1 MALLDRQKRYQRI
14 GNIRL
19 GTKTPK
25 GAPKRLDTIRL
36 TSQAKPLIEEAAEQ
50 YGGTVEPWENP
61 RVPGVPQWQV
71 ITEASE
77 IPVRI
82 PEQKSDQMA
91 WYEAWTAAGI
101 NRKCDGF
108 NETLNSTPCLCDPE
122 SRVCKPRTVLLLMLP
137 EVSGANGV
145 WTLSSTGLNA
155 ADELV
160 STVALLEAHA
170 PEPEWTFP
178 ATLAIESRSSQQPG
192 QPRKDFVV
200 PVLRLPIRL
209 ADLLGAPALAPP
221 SGSGPALT
229 DGDGGV
235 STSSSPPV
243 AAPPPTVEP
252 DEHLAP
258 DGLPHNPE
266 FYVTA
271 EEEAAAEEAAA
282 EEAEVV
288 DDDTGPSDVLLAHLE
303 LNPME
308 GTNAEIEQRTR
319 TLYNLMGTEGYW
331 PGDAFHAA
339 LRKHLKEHGLAES
352 GDGPHWSNL
361 GVKVQQQGFA
371 ARSFEA
377 ARKKVVG

>member
-221 SGSGPALT
+221 SRSGPALT
-229 DGDGGV
+229 DGGEEV
-235 STSSSPPV
+235 PLSPSPPV
-243 AAPPPTVEP
+243 AAPPLTVEP
-252 DEHLAP
+252 TIVEAITEAVGHDEWTADDPTIMHE
-258 DGLPHNPE
+258 PE
-266 FYVTA
+266 ASV
-271 EEEAAAEEAAA
+271 
-282 EEAEVV
+282 AEVV
-288 DDDTGPSDVLLAHLE
+288 DDDTGPSDTLLAHLE

-377 ARKKVVG
+377 ARKNILG